1 MRRWISL
8 ILFIASIVLLSISI
22 YSLMGM
28 FREYKQADE
37 LNERLQQIH
46 DTAVQPDESEET
58 APTPR
63 ATSKPFVTPAP
74 EEASVVESEE
84 EAANQTIPAREV
96 DAGLLALH
104 EENPDCIYWL
114 TIPDTVIDYPVM
126 FRPQDKDYYLRRD
139 FYGDYSGSGTLYM
152 DEDCDPEWGDN
163 LIIYGHHMNNGT
175 MFAALE
181 NYKSREFYEAHPQI
195 TLQTLHGEET
205 YRVMAVFTTPVY
217 TGNDFA
223 YYNFTVTG
231 DPTVYENFV
240 RECLSRSLYETG
252 ETAVYGRRLLTLST
266 CEYSQKNGRMVVV
279 AVRVHNK
286 A

>member
-1 MRRWISL
+1 MRRWISGV
-8 ILFIASIVLLSISI
+8 LFIVSLVLLSISI
-22 YSLMGM
+22 YLLMGM

-37 LNERLQQIH
+37 LNGKLQQIH
-46 DTAVQPDESEET
+46 EAAAQTEET
-58 APTPR
+58 VAAPTPWP
-63 ATSKPFVTPAP
+63 TSRPFVTPAP
-74 EEASVVESEE
+74 EETPAVESEE
-84 EAANQTIPAREV
+84 DTTEQTAPTREV
-96 DAGLLALH
+96 DAGLLTLH
-104 EENPDCIYWL
+104 EENSDCIYWL
-114 TIPDTVIDYPVM
+114 TIPDTVIDYQVM

-231 DPTVYENFV
+231 DPLVYENFV

-266 CEYSQKNGRMVVV
+266 CEYSQKNGRMVIV

>member
-1 MRRWISL
+1 MRRWISGV
-8 ILFIASIVLLSISI
+8 LFIVSLVLLSISI
-22 YSLMGM
+22 YFLMGM

-37 LNERLQQIH
+37 LNGKLQQIH
-46 DTAVQPDESEET
+46 EASARPEEE
-58 APTPR
+58 AAAATPWP
-63 ATSKPFVTPAP
+63 TSKPFVTPAP
-74 EEASVVESEE
+74 EETPAA
-84 EAANQTIPAREV
+84 EAEDDDTEQPVHAREV

-252 ETAVYGRRLLTLST
+252 ETAVYGLRLLTLST
-266 CEYSQKNGRMVVV
+266 CEYSQKNGRMVIV

>member
-1 MRRWISL
+1 MRRWLSVAV
-8 ILFIASIVLLSISI
+8 FIVSIVLMSISI
-22 YSLMGM
+22 YSLLGM
-28 FREYKQADE
+28 FYEYRQADE
-37 LNERLQQIH
+37 MNDKLQRIH
-46 DTAVQPDESEET
+46 ETAEQPEAAAIPTEPVETNKPFETPEPEET
-58 APTPR
+58 
-63 ATSKPFVTPAP
+63 PAAEP
-74 EEASVVESEE
+74 K
-84 EAANQTIPAREV
+84 REV

-126 FRPQDKDYYLRRD
+126 YHPQEKDFYLRRD

-181 NYKSREFYEAHPQI
+181 AYKSEDFSKEHPQI
-195 TLQTLHGEET
+195 TLQTLRGEET
-205 YRVMAVFTTPVY
+205 YRVMAAFTTPVY

-231 DPTVYENFV
+231 DPAVYEAFV
-240 RECLSRSLYETG
+240 KECLSRSLYETG
-252 ETAVYGRRLLTLST
+252 QTAVYGRRLLTLST

>member
-1 MRRWISL
+1 MRRWLSIA
-8 ILFIASIVLLSISI
+8 LFLVSVVLLSISI
-22 YSLMGM
+22 YSLVGM
-28 FREYKQADE
+28 YSEYRQADE
-37 LNERLQQIH
+37 MNDKLQRIH
-46 DTAVQPDESEET
+46 DTAEQPEAT
-58 APTPR
+58 AIPTEPR
-63 ATSKPFVTPAP
+63 ATSRPFVTPAP
-74 EEASVVESEE
+74 EETP
-84 EAANQTIPAREV
+84 AAETEQAMPERDV

-114 TIPDTVIDYPVM
+114 SIPDTVIDYPVM
-126 FRPQDKDYYLRRD
+126 YHPQEKDYYLSRD
-139 FYGDYSGSGTLYM
+139 FYGGYSGSGTLYM

-181 NYKSREFYEAHPQI
+181 NYKSEDFCKEHPQI

-205 YRVMAVFTTPVY
+205 YRVMAAFTTPVY

-231 DPTVYENFV
+231 DPAVYEAFV
-240 RECLSRSLYETG
+240 KECLARSLYETG

>member
-1 MRRWISL
+1 MRRWLSVA
-8 ILFIASIVLLSISI
+8 LFIASIVLMSISI

-28 FREYKQADE
+28 FYEYRQADE
-37 LNERLQQIH
+37 MNDKLQKIH
-46 DTAVQPDESEET
+46 ETAEQPEAAAIPTEPVETNKPFEPPEPEET
-58 APTPR
+58 PVAEP
-63 ATSKPFVTPAP
+63 K
-74 EEASVVESEE
+74 
-84 EAANQTIPAREV
+84 REV

-126 FRPQDKDYYLRRD
+126 YHPQEKDFYLRRD

-181 NYKSREFYEAHPQI
+181 AYKSEDFYKEHPQI
-195 TLQTLHGEET
+195 TLQTLRGEET
-205 YRVMAVFTTPVY
+205 YRVMAAFTTPVY

-231 DPTVYENFV
+231 DPAVYEAFV
-240 RECLSRSLYETG
+240 KECLSRSLYETG
-252 ETAVYGRRLLTLST
+252 QTAVYGRRLLTLST

>member
-8 ILFIASIVLLSISI
+8 ILFIVSIVLLSISI

-46 DTAVQPDESEET
+46 DTAAQPDESET

-74 EEASVVESEE
+74 DETPAADSEE
-84 EAANQTIPAREV
+84 ETADQSSPVREV
-96 DAGLLALH
+96 DTGLLALH

-195 TLQTLHGEET
+195 TLQTLRGEET

-231 DPTVYENFV
+231 DPTVYESFV

>member
-1 MRRWISL
+1 MANL
-8 ILFIASIVLLSISI
+8 KT
-22 YSLMGM
+22 
-28 FREYKQADE
+28 FRDA
-37 LNERLQQIH
+37 
-46 DTAVQPDESEET
+46 
-58 APTPR
+58 
-63 ATSKPFVTPAP
+63 AP
-74 EEASVVESEE
+74 EETPAVESEE
-84 EAANQTIPAREV
+84 DTTEQNAPTREV
-96 DAGLLALH
+96 DAGLLTLH
-104 EENPDCIYWL
+104 EENSDCIYWL

-231 DPTVYENFV
+231 DPLVYENFV

-266 CEYSQKNGRMVVV
+266 CEYSQKNGRMVIV

>member
-1 MRRWISL
+1 MMRRCLALVLFVAAVIL
-8 ILFIASIVLLSISI
+8 LFISS

-28 FREYKQADE
+28 FREYRQADE
-37 LNERLQQIH
+37 IKNKLQQIH
-46 DTAVQPDESEET
+46 ET
-58 APTPR
+58 AAQPADTEEIQMPQ
-63 ATSKPFVTPAP
+63 ATSKPFEIPAP
-74 EEASVVESEE
+74 EVSPTDAPEE
-84 EAANQTIPAREV
+84 QAAPAREV

-104 EENPDCIYWL
+104 EENPDCIYWI
-114 TIPDTVIDYPVM
+114 TIPDTEIDYPVM
-126 FRPQDKDYYLRRD
+126 FRPQDKDYYLKRD

-175 MFAALE
+175 MFAELE
-181 NYKSREFYEAHPQI
+181 NYKSKDFYVAHPQI

-223 YYNFTVTG
+223 YYSFTVTG
-231 DPTVYENFV
+231 DPKVYEAFV
-240 RECLSRSLYETG
+240 KECLSRSLYETG

>member
-1 MRRWISL
+1 MRRWL
-8 ILFIASIVLLSISI
+8 SIVLLLVSVVLLFISI
-22 YSLMGM
+22 YSLVGIYS
-28 FREYKQADE
+28 EYRQADE
-37 LNERLQQIH
+37 MNGKLQKIH
-46 DTAVQPDESEET
+46 DTAVQTEAT
-58 APTPR
+58 ARSAEPKV
-63 ATSKPFVTPAP
+63 TSKPFETPAP
-74 EEASVVESEE
+74 EETPATEPEQ
-84 EAANQTIPAREV
+84 AAPDREV

-104 EENPDCIYWL
+104 EENQDCIYWL
-114 TIPDTVIDYPVM
+114 SIPDTVIDYPVM
-126 FRPQDKDYYLRRD
+126 YHPQEKDYYLRRD

-181 NYKSREFYEAHPQI
+181 NYKSEDFYKEHPQI

-205 YRVMAVFTTPVY
+205 YRVMAAFTTPVY

-231 DPTVYENFV
+231 DPTVYEAFV
-240 RECLSRSLYETG
+240 KECLSRSLYETG
-252 ETAVYGRRLLTLST
+252 ETAVYGRRLLTLFT

>member
-1 MRRWISL
+1 MRRWLSL
-8 ILFIASIVLLSISI
+8 FLFIVSIALLSVSI
-22 YSLMGM
+22 YSMIGM

-37 LNERLQQIH
+37 INNKLQQIH
-46 DTAVQPDESEET
+46 ETAAQPEET
-58 APTPR
+58 DKPTAPK
-63 ATSKPFVTPAP
+63 ATSNPFVTPEP
-74 EEASVVESEE
+74 EETPTAKPEE
-84 EAANQTIPAREV
+84 QVSPEREI
-96 DAGLLALH
+96 DAGLMALH
-104 EENPDCIYWL
+104 EENPDCIYWI

-126 FRPQDKDYYLRRD
+126 FHPQEKDYYLNRD
-139 FYGDYSGSGTLYM
+139 FYGDYSGSGTLYL

-181 NYKSREFYEAHPQI
+181 NYKSRDFYEAHPQI

-223 YYNFTVTG
+223 YYSFTVTG
-231 DPTVYENFV
+231 DPTVYDAFV
-240 RECLSRSLYETG
+240 KECMSRSFYETG

-286 A
+286 E

>member
-1 MRRWISL
+1 MRRWLSL
-8 ILFIASIVLLSISI
+8 FLFIVSIALLFVSS
-22 YSLMGM
+22 YSLLGM
-28 FREYKQADE
+28 FREYKQAE
-37 LNERLQQIH
+37 EINNKLQLIH
-46 DTAVQPDESEET
+46 ET
-58 APTPR
+58 AAQPEEMDKPTAPK
-63 ATSKPFVTPAP
+63 ATSKPFVTPVP
-74 EEASVVESEE
+74 EETPTAEPEE
-84 EAANQTIPAREV
+84 QIPPEREV

-104 EENPDCIYWL
+104 EENPDCLYWL

-126 FRPQDKDYYLRRD
+126 FHPQEKDYYLNRD
-139 FYGDYSGSGTLYM
+139 FYSNYSGSGTLYM

-181 NYKSREFYEAHPQI
+181 NYKSRDFYEAHLQI

-223 YYNFTVTG
+223 YYSFTVTG
-231 DPTVYENFV
+231 DPTVYDAFIK
-240 RECLSRSLYETG
+240 ECMSRSLYETG

-286 A
+286 E

>member
-1 MRRWISL
+1 MRRWLSVV
-8 ILFIASIVLLSISI
+8 LFIASIGLLTISA

-28 FREYKQADE
+28 YQEYRQADE
-37 LNERLQQIH
+37 LNDRLQQIH
-46 DTAVQPDESEET
+46 ET
-58 APTPR
+58 AEQPKETEKIKAPV
-63 ATSKPFVTPAP
+63 ATSKPSESPAP
-74 EEASVVESEE
+74 EETSAVESDPT
-84 EAANQTIPAREV
+84 APGRVV

-126 FRPQDKDYYLRRD
+126 YHPQEKDYYLRRD
-139 FYGDYSGSGTLYM
+139 FCGNYSGSGTLYM

-181 NYKSREFYEAHPQI
+181 NYKSRDFYESHPQI
-195 TLQTLHGEET
+195 TLQTLYGEET

-231 DPTVYENFV
+231 DAKVYDAFV
-240 RECLSRSLYETG
+240 KECLSPSLYETG

-266 CEYSQKNGRMVVV
+266 CEYSQKNGRMVIV

>member
-1 MRRWISL
+1 MRRWL
-8 ILFIASIVLLSISI
+8 SIVLLLVSVVLLFISI
-22 YSLMGM
+22 YSLVGIYS
-28 FREYKQADE
+28 EYRQADE
-37 LNERLQQIH
+37 MNGKLQKIH
-46 DTAVQPDESEET
+46 DTAVQTEAT
-58 APTPR
+58 ARSAEPKV
-63 ATSKPFVTPAP
+63 TSKPFETPAP
-74 EEASVVESEE
+74 EETPATEPEQ
-84 EAANQTIPAREV
+84 AAPDREV

-104 EENPDCIYWL
+104 EENQDCIYWL
-114 TIPDTVIDYPVM
+114 SIPDTVIDYPVM
-126 FRPQDKDYYLRRD
+126 YHPQEKDYYLRRD

-181 NYKSREFYEAHPQI
+181 NYKSEDFYKEHPQI

-205 YRVMAVFTTPVY
+205 YRVMAAFTTPVY

-231 DPTVYENFV
+231 DPTVYEAFV
-240 RECLSRSLYETG
+240 KECLSRSLYETG

>member
-1 MRRWISL
+1 M
-8 ILFIASIVLLSISI
+8 
-22 YSLMGM
+22 
-28 FREYKQADE
+28 
-37 LNERLQQIH
+37 
-46 DTAVQPDESEET
+46 
-58 APTPR
+58 
-63 ATSKPFVTPAP
+63 
-74 EEASVVESEE
+74 
-84 EAANQTIPAREV
+84 
-96 DAGLLALH
+96 ALH

-114 TIPDTVIDYPVM
+114 TIPDTVIDYPERV
-126 FRPQDKDYYLRRD
+126 RPQDKDYYLRRD

-266 CEYSQKNGRMVVV
+266 CEYSQKNGRMVIV

>member
-1 MRRWISL
+1 MRRWLSVA
-8 ILFIASIVLLSISI
+8 LFIVSIVLMSISI

-28 FREYKQADE
+28 FYEYRQADE
-37 LNERLQQIH
+37 MNDKLQKIH
-46 DTAVQPDESEET
+46 ETAEQPEAAAIPTEPVETNKPFETPEPEET
-58 APTPR
+58 PA
-63 ATSKPFVTPAP
+63 AESK
-74 EEASVVESEE
+74 
-84 EAANQTIPAREV
+84 REV
-96 DAGLLALH
+96 DAGLLTLH

-126 FRPQDKDYYLRRD
+126 YHPQEKDYYLRRD

-181 NYKSREFYEAHPQI
+181 NYKSEDFYTEHPEI
-195 TLQTLHGEET
+195 SLQTLHGKET
-205 YRVMAVFTTPVY
+205 YRVMAAFTTPVY

-231 DPTVYENFV
+231 DPAVYEAFV
-240 RECLSRSLYETG
+240 KECLSRSLYETG

>member
-1 MRRWISL
+1 MRRWLSVM
-8 ILFIASIVLLSISI
+8 LFIISIVLLSISI
-22 YSLMGM
+22 LSLIGM
-28 FREYKQADE
+28 FREYREA
-37 LNERLQQIH
+37 NEINDKIQQIH
-46 DTAVQPDESEET
+46 AAAEQSEET
-58 APTPR
+58 VISTDPEV
-63 ATSKPFVTPAP
+63 TSRPSETTVPAESPAIELEQPLP
-74 EEASVVESEE
+74 E
-84 EAANQTIPAREV
+84 REV

-104 EENPDCIYWL
+104 EENQDCIYWL
-114 TIPDTVIDYPVM
+114 TIPNTVINYPVM
-126 FRPQDKDYYLRRD
+126 YHPQEKDYYLRRD
-139 FYGDYSGSGTLYM
+139 FYGDYSGSGTLYL

-181 NYKSREFYEAHPQI
+181 NYKSEDFYEEHSQI
-195 TLQTLHGEET
+195 ILQTLRGEET

-231 DPTVYENFV
+231 DPTVYESFV
-240 RECLSRSLYETG
+240 KECLSRSLYETG

-286 A
+286 V

>member
-8 ILFIASIVLLSISI
+8 MLFIVSIVLLSISI

-46 DTAVQPDESEET
+46 DTAAQSDESET

-74 EEASVVESEE
+74 EETPAAESEE
-84 EAANQTIPAREV
+84 ETADQSSPVREV
-96 DAGLLALH
+96 DTGLLALY

-139 FYGDYSGSGTLYM
+139 FYGDYSGSGTLYL

-205 YRVMAVFTTPVY
+205 YRVMAVFITPVY

-231 DPTVYENFV
+231 DPTVYESFV

>member
-1 MRRWISL
+1 MRRWIS
-8 ILFIASIVLLSISI
+8 IVLFILAAALLSVSI

-28 FREYKQADE
+28 YREYKQADD
-37 LNERLQQIH
+37 LHDRLQQIH
-46 DTAVQPDESEET
+46 ETAEQPKESEEP
-58 APTPR
+58 ADPK
-63 ATSKPFVTPAP
+63 ATSQPVVAP
-74 EEASVVESEE
+74 EAEETPPVEAE
-84 EAANQTIPAREV
+84 QPAQERV
-96 DAGLLALH
+96 IDAGLLALH

-114 TIPDTVIDYPVM
+114 TIPDTEIDYPVM
-126 FRPQDKDYYLRRD
+126 FHPQDKDYYLQRD

-163 LIIYGHHMNNGT
+163 LLIYGHHMNNGT

-181 NYKSREFYEAHPQI
+181 NYKSREFYDAHPEI
-195 TLQTLHGEET
+195 ILQTLNGEET
-205 YRVMAVFTTPVY
+205 YRVMAAFTTPVY
-217 TGNDFA
+217 TGHDFA

-231 DPTVYENFV
+231 DPAEYEAFV
-240 RECLSRSLYETG
+240 KECLSRSFYETG

-279 AVRVHNK
+279 AIRVHNR

>member
-1 MRRWISL
+1 MRRWISGV
-8 ILFIASIVLLSISI
+8 LFIVSLVLLSISI
-22 YSLMGM
+22 YFLMGM

-37 LNERLQQIH
+37 LNGKLQQIH
-46 DTAVQPDESEET
+46 EAAAQTEET
-58 APTPR
+58 AAPTPWP
-63 ATSKPFVTPAP
+63 TSKPFVTPAP
-74 EEASVVESEE
+74 EETPAVESEE
-84 EAANQTIPAREV
+84 DTTEQTAPTREV
-96 DAGLLALH
+96 DAGLLTLH
-104 EENPDCIYWL
+104 EENSDCIYWL

-231 DPTVYENFV
+231 DPLVYENFV

>member
-1 MRRWISL
+1 MRRWISGV
-8 ILFIASIVLLSISI
+8 LFIVSLVLLSISI
-22 YSLMGM
+22 YFLMGM
-28 FREYKQADE
+28 FRDYKQADE
-37 LNERLQQIH
+37 LNGKLQQIH
-46 DTAVQPDESEET
+46 EAAAQTEEIAA
-58 APTPR
+58 APTPWP
-63 ATSKPFVTPAP
+63 TSKPFVTPAP
-74 EEASVVESEE
+74 EEIPAVESEE
-84 EAANQTIPAREV
+84 DTTEQTAPTREV
-96 DAGLLALH
+96 DAGLLTLH

-231 DPTVYENFV
+231 DPTVYESFV
-240 RECLSRSLYETG
+240 RECLTRSLYETG

-266 CEYSQKNGRMVVV
+266 CEYSQKNGRMVIV

>member
-1 MRRWISL
+1 MRRWLSVM
-8 ILFIASIVLLSISI
+8 LFIISIVLLSISI
-22 YSLMGM
+22 LSLIGL
-28 FREYKQADE
+28 FREYREA
-37 LNERLQQIH
+37 NEINDKIQQIH
-46 DTAVQPDESEET
+46 AAAEQSEET
-58 APTPR
+58 VISTDPKE
-63 ATSKPFVTPAP
+63 TSRPSETTVP
-74 EEASVVESEE
+74 VES
-84 EAANQTIPAREV
+84 PAIELEQPLPEREV

-104 EENPDCIYWL
+104 EENQDCIYWL
-114 TIPDTVIDYPVM
+114 TIPNTVINYPVM
-126 FRPQDKDYYLRRD
+126 YHPQEKDYYLRRD
-139 FYGDYSGSGTLYM
+139 FYGDYSGSGTLYL

-181 NYKSREFYEAHPQI
+181 NYKSEDFYKEHSQI
-195 TLQTLHGEET
+195 ILQTLRGKET

-231 DPTVYENFV
+231 DPTVYESFV
-240 RECLSRSLYETG
+240 KECLSRSLYETG

-286 A
+286 V

>member
-1 MRRWISL
+1 MRRWLSVM
-8 ILFIASIVLLSISI
+8 LFIISIVLLSISI
-22 YSLMGM
+22 LSLIGM
-28 FREYKQADE
+28 FREYREA
-37 LNERLQQIH
+37 NEINDKIQQIH
-46 DTAVQPDESEET
+46 AAAEQSEET
-58 APTPR
+58 VISTDPKE
-63 ATSKPFVTPAP
+63 TSRPSETTVP
-74 EEASVVESEE
+74 VES
-84 EAANQTIPAREV
+84 PAIELEQPLPEREV

-104 EENPDCIYWL
+104 EENQDCIYWL
-114 TIPDTVIDYPVM
+114 TIPNTVINYPVM
-126 FRPQDKDYYLRRD
+126 YHPQEKDYYLRRD
-139 FYGDYSGSGTLYM
+139 FFGDYSGSGTLYL

-181 NYKSREFYEAHPQI
+181 NYKSEDFYKEHSQI
-195 TLQTLHGEET
+195 ILQTLRGEET

-231 DPTVYENFV
+231 DPTVYESFV
-240 RECLSRSLYETG
+240 KECLSRSLYETG

-286 A
+286 V

>member
-1 MRRWISL
+1 MMRRCLALVLLVAAVIL
-8 ILFIASIVLLSISI
+8 LFISS

-28 FREYKQADE
+28 FREYRQADE
-37 LNERLQQIH
+37 IKNKLQQIH
-46 DTAVQPDESEET
+46 DTAAQPADTEEIQM
-58 APTPR
+58 PQ
-63 ATSKPFVTPAP
+63 ATSKPFEIPAP
-74 EEASVVESEE
+74 EVSRTDAPEE
-84 EAANQTIPAREV
+84 QAAPAREV

-104 EENPDCIYWL
+104 EENPDCIYWI
-114 TIPDTVIDYPVM
+114 TIPDTQIDYPVM
-126 FRPQDKDYYLRRD
+126 FRPQDKDYYLKRD

-175 MFAALE
+175 MFAELE
-181 NYKSREFYEAHPQI
+181 NYKSKDFYEAHPQI

-205 YRVMAVFTTPVY
+205 YRVMAAFTTPVY

-223 YYNFTVTG
+223 YYSFTVTG
-231 DPTVYENFV
+231 DPTVYGAFV
-240 RECLSRSLYETG
+240 KECLSRSLYETG

>member
-8 ILFIASIVLLSISI
+8 ILFIVSIVLLSISI

-46 DTAVQPDESEET
+46 DTAVQSDESEP
-58 APTPR
+58 APTLR
-63 ATSKPFVTPAP
+63 ETSKPIVTPAP
-74 EEASVVESEE
+74 DETPPVESEE
-84 EAANQTIPAREV
+84 EATDQPIPAREV

-231 DPTVYENFV
+231 NPTVYESFV

-266 CEYSQKNGRMVVV
+266 CEYSQKNGRMVIV

>member
-1 MRRWISL
+1 MMRRFLASV
-8 ILFIASIVLLSISI
+8 LFITSVVLLAISS

-37 LNERLQQIH
+37 IKNKLQQIH
-46 DTAVQPDESEET
+46 ETAAQPAEQEET
-58 APTPR
+58 QMPQAI
-63 ATSKPFVTPAP
+63 SKPYEASAP
-74 EEASVVESEE
+74 EESRPEAPEE
-84 EAANQTIPAREV
+84 QAAPAREV
-96 DAGLLALH
+96 DAGLVALH
-104 EENPDCIYWL
+104 EENPDCIYWI
-114 TIPDTVIDYPVM
+114 TIPETDIDYPVM
-126 FRPQDKDYYLRRD
+126 FRPQEKDYYLKRD
-139 FYGDYSGSGTLYM
+139 FYGNYSGSGTLYM

-175 MFAALE
+175 MFAELE
-181 NYKSREFYEAHPQI
+181 NYKSKDFYEAHPQI

-205 YRVMAVFTTPVY
+205 YRVMAAFTTPVY

-223 YYNFTVTG
+223 YYSFSVTG
-231 DPTVYENFV
+231 DPTVYEAFV
-240 RECLSRSLYETG
+240 KECLSRSLYETG